1 MPPREWRLYIE
12 DILESISRIQRYT
25 GGMVFNDFR
34 VSDITVDAVVRNF
47 IIIGEAARQVPVELE
62 KRYPEIPWERMR
74 GLRNVVVH
82 QYFGMDLGI
91 IWETALQDLP
101 LLVPLLQKA
110 LKESL

>member
-47 IIIGEAARQVPVELE
+47 IIIGEASRQVPVELE

-101 LLVPLLQKA
+101 LLVPLLQKT